1 MRKLEYLENKNICH
15 RQIRQGR
22 LALGLSQTELAG
34 KMQEKHVC
42 LDQQMISRV
51 ENNRRIVT
59 DFELLCFCD
68 VLGLDLS
75 RSCCGSARRKGPL
88 CKKGGLTEP
97 LPHAIIPISARDA
110 GQKGPP
116 VPCQTCF
123 GGIFRHD
130 RM

>member
-15 RQIRQGR
+15 RQIRQAR

-42 LDQQMISRV
+42 LDQQMI
-51 ENNRRIVT
+51 NRRIVT

-75 RSCCGSARRKGPL
+75 ELLR
-88 CKKGGLTEP
+88 
-97 LPHAIIPISARDA
+97 
-110 GQKGPP
+110 Q
-116 VPCQTCF
+116 CQAE
-123 GGIFRHD
+123 RAAL
-130 RM
+130 

>member
-1 MRKLEYLENKNICH
+1 MTACRAAV
-15 RQIRQGR
+15 RQQAR

-34 KMQEKHVC
+34 KIQEKHVC

-75 RSCCGSARRKGPL
+75 ELLR
-88 CKKGGLTEP
+88 
-97 LPHAIIPISARDA
+97 
-110 GQKGPP
+110 Q
-116 VPCQTCF
+116 CQAE
-123 GGIFRHD
+123 RAAL
-130 RM
+130 

>member
-1 MRKLEYLENKNICH
+1 MRKLECLENKNICH
-15 RQIRQGR
+15 RQIRQAR

-34 KMQEKHVC
+34 KIQEKHVC

-75 RSCCGSARRKGPL
+75 ELLR
-88 CKKGGLTEP
+88 
-97 LPHAIIPISARDA
+97 
-110 GQKGPP
+110 Q
-116 VPCQTCF
+116 CQAE
-123 GGIFRHD
+123 RAAL
-130 RM
+130 

>member
-1 MRKLEYLENKNICH
+1 MTACRAAG
-15 RQIRQGR
+15 RQQGR

-75 RSCCGSARRKGPL
+75 ELLR
-88 CKKGGLTEP
+88 
-97 LPHAIIPISARDA
+97 
-110 GQKGPP
+110 Q
-116 VPCQTCF
+116 CQAE
-123 GGIFRHD
+123 RAAL
-130 RM
+130 